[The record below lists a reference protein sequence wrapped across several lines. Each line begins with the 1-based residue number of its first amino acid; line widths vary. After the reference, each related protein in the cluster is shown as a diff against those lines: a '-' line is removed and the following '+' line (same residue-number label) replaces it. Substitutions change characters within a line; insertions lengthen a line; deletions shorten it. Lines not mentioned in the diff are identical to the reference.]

1 MRRDTPASGSVA
13 GRGWSPAAMTAQD
26 TLDAFDDAPGWSP
39 EAKLRL
45 ALAIIEEEEELA
57 EEFVAFLLEQAEAE
71 SEMGGGEDAPKG
83 AARPAGR

>member
-1 MRRDTPASGSVA
+1 MI
-13 GRGWSPAAMTAQD
+13 AQD
-26 TLDAFDDAPGWSP
+26 ILDAFDATRGSSP

-71 SEMGGGEDAPKG
+71 SEMGGGEDAPRG

>member
-1 MRRDTPASGSVA
+1 
-13 GRGWSPAAMTAQD
+13 MTAQNI
-26 TLDAFDDAPGWSP
+26 LHAFDDTSGWSP

-45 ALAIIEEEEELA
+45 ALAFMEEEELA

-71 SEMGGGEDAPKG
+71 SEMGGGEDAPRG